1 MFALAQ
7 PVDNTSPS
15 ISILSPA
22 SGQVLTDLT
31 VIVTWEA
38 FDLGS
43 GINHTYLRLDAGNWL
58 NVDGLASFEVQLLQG
73 GQHNVTLLALDLAGN
88 LARALVDFVVET
100 APDAP
105 QSVNATA
112 GASGIGVSWAMP
124 YDGGSP
130 ILSYKVFRRSA
141 AGDYD
146 QNLVATPSVAA
157 YFDSDVAAGTRYY
170 YVVKASNSQGDGPAS
185 SEVNATLA
193 DGPRP
198 PDAPTGLIAKLGTGF
213 VSLSWS
219 LPSDQGASGVLA
231 YKVYRTN
238 VPGSNPSVPLAT
250 LNNAQR
256 YFIDASL
263 VTGDYYYK
271 VSAISFAEGPRSSE
285 SNATVDGIQPGSP
298 GTIVSM
304 SLIEEGSAIK
314 LSWEMPPEGASPI
327 LRYLIYRSAM
337 PYNPIFLNSSTSA
350 SYDDTDVVNGQTLYY
365 WIVAENGQGQGPL
378 SARMTGI
385 ASDHAVGIASEIIL
399 LLVIV
404 ALAVAILLVIIWT
417 RRRK

>member
-1 MFALAQ
+1 MAQ

-15 ISILSPA
+15 ISILSPV
-22 SGQVLTDLT
+22 SGQVLSDLA
-31 VIVTWEA
+31 VLVAWEA

-43 GINHTYLRLDAGNWL
+43 GINHTFLRLDSGNWL
-58 NVDGLASFEVQLLQG
+58 NVDGLASFEAHLFQG
-73 GQHNVTLLALDLAGN
+73 GQHNVTLLALDRAGN
-88 LARALVDFVVET
+88 QARAFVDFVIEIV
-100 APDAP
+100 PDAP

-112 GASGIGVSWAMP
+112 GASGIGISWAIP

-130 ILSYKVFRRSA
+130 ILSFKVFRRSA

-146 QNLVATPSVAA
+146 PNPVATPPVAA
-157 YFDSDVAAGTRYY
+157 FFDSDVSAGARYY
-170 YVVKASNSQGDGPAS
+170 YVVKASNSQGDGLAS
-185 SEVNATLA
+185 SEVNASLA

-198 PDAPTGLIAKLGTGF
+198 PDAPTGLIAKLGIGF

-219 LPSDQGASGVLA
+219 LPSDQGASAVLA

-238 VPGSNPSVPLAT
+238 VPGGNPSVPLAT

-256 YFIDASL
+256 YFIDTSL

-271 VSAISFAEGPRSSE
+271 VSAVSFAEGPRSNE

-298 GTIVSM
+298 GTILSM
-304 SLIEEGSAIK
+304 SLVEEGSAIK
-314 LSWEMPPEGASPI
+314 LSWETPPEGASPI

-337 PYNPIFLNSSTSA
+337 PYDPAYLNSSTSA
-350 SYDDTDVVNGQTLYY
+350 SYEDTDVVNGQTLYY

-378 SARMTGI
+378 SATMTGT
-385 ASDHAVGIASEIIL
+385 ANNHAVGMASEILL

-404 ALAVAILLVIIWT
+404 ALAVAISLVIVWT
-417 RRRK
+417 RRRR